1 MNTKTIITAIAA
13 ALTVTI
19 TLAGCGDSTTGAPS
33 GTTQHPTATTV
44 SPTTVAP
51 QDTTQDATT
60 TTDSPTT
67 IAPRGTA
74 RDSTTSTT
82 APSTTVARPTTLVDE
97 LVPVH
102 GARLHVHCDGAG
114 PTTVVLIAGFGGGRD
129 SWAAIEPTLSQTT
142 RVCSYDRFGT
152 GTSDAPSTPQTFAT
166 QAADLHTLL
175 QSAGE
180 PGPYVIV
187 GHSFGGPEAVT
198 FASKFPTEVR
208 GLLLID
214 ASPPAWN
221 TAICA
226 VPDDGSDA
234 AHVFQALCEQQSSP
248 DNNAEHL
255 DAPTAFPEVAT
266 INSLSGFPMIVATAD
281 HHSYPGLAASEEA
294 RLDDVWND
302 GQAHWVSLASSAQ
315 LITVNNTGHNIQLDR
330 PDVVLDK
337 IHELLQ

>member
-1 MNTKTIITAIAA
+1 MNTKTVIAAVAA
-13 ALTVTI
+13 ALSVTI
-19 TLAGCGDSTTGAPS
+19 TLAGCGDSTSGAAPGMVQDS
-33 GTTQHPTATTV
+33 TATTLSSSTVV
-44 SPTTVAP
+44 SR
-51 QDTTQDATT
+51 DTTADPTISTVPSITDVAVDTT
-60 TTDSPTT
+60 ADP
-67 IAPRGTA
+67 
-74 RDSTTSTT
+74 TTSTV
-82 APSTTVARPTTLVDE
+82 PSTTLARPAALVDE

-114 PTTVVLIAGFGGGRD
+114 PTTVVLIAGFGGGRN

-142 RVCSYDRFGT
+142 RVCSYERFGT
-152 GTSDAPSTPQTFAT
+152 GTSDAPPATQTFAT
-166 QAADLHTLL
+166 QAADLQALL
-175 QSAGE
+175 QSSGE
-180 PGPYVIV
+180 PGPYVVV

-198 FASKFPTEVR
+198 FASMFPSEVR
-208 GLLLID
+208 GMLLID

-234 AHVFQALCEQQSSP
+234 AHVFQALCVEQSSP
-248 DNNAEHL
+248 ANNAEQL
-255 DAPTAFPEVAT
+255 DAPIAFAEVAT
-266 INSLSGFPMIVATAD
+266 IKSLGTSPMIVVTAD
-281 HHSYPGLAASEEA
+281 HHSYPGLAASEES
-294 RLDDVWND
+294 RLDEVWND

>member
-1 MNTKTIITAIAA
+1 M
-13 ALTVTI
+13 
-19 TLAGCGDSTTGAPS
+19 
-33 GTTQHPTATTV
+33 
-44 SPTTVAP
+44 
-51 QDTTQDATT
+51 
-60 TTDSPTT
+60 
-67 IAPRGTA
+67 
-74 RDSTTSTT
+74 
-82 APSTTVARPTTLVDE
+82 
-97 LVPVH
+97 
-102 GARLHVHCDGAG
+102 
-114 PTTVVLIAGFGGGRD
+114 VLIAGFGGGRD

-152 GTSDAPSTPQTFAT
+152 GTSDAPPATQTFAT
-166 QAADLHTLL
+166 QAADLHALL

-180 PGPYVIV
+180 PGPYVVV

-198 FASKFPTEVR
+198 FASMFPSEVR
-208 GLLLID
+208 GMLLID

-234 AHVFQALCEQQSSP
+234 AHVFQALCVEQSSP
-248 DNNAEHL
+248 ANNAEHL
-255 DAPTAFPEVAT
+255 DAPTAFAEVAT
-266 INSLSGFPMIVATAD
+266 INSLSRLPMIVVTAD
-281 HHSYPGLAASEEA
+281 HHSYPGLAASEES

>member
-13 ALTVTI
+13 ALSVTI

-33 GTTQHPTATTV
+33 GTTQDPTTTTV
-44 SPTTVAP
+44 SPTTVPP
-51 QDTTQDATT
+51 QNTT
-60 TTDSPTT
+60 TTTVSPTT
-67 IAPRGTA
+67 IAPR
-74 RDSTTSTT
+74 ST
-82 APSTTVARPTTLVDE
+82 APDPTTTTTTTVSPTTIARPATLVDE

-114 PTTVVLIAGFGGGRD
+114 PTTVVLIAGFNT
-129 SWAAIEPTLSQTT
+129 SSEIWAAIEPTVAQTT
-142 RVCSYDRFGT
+142 RVCSYDRFGS
-152 GTSDAPSTPQTFAT
+152 GASDAPPATQTFAT
-166 QAADLHTLL
+166 EAADLHALL

-198 FASKFPTEVR
+198 FASMFPTEVR
-208 GLLLID
+208 GLLLLD

-234 AHVFQALCEQQSSP
+234 AHVFQTLCVEQSSP
-248 DNNAEHL
+248 ANNAEHL
-255 DAPTAFPEVAT
+255 DAPTAFAEVAT

-281 HHSYPGLAASEEA
+281 HHSYPGLAASEES

>member
-1 MNTKTIITAIAA
+1 VNAKTVIAAIAV
-13 ALTVTI
+13 ALSVTI
-19 TLAGCGDSTTGAPS
+19 MLAGCGDSTSGAAP
-33 GTTQHPTATTV
+33 GTAQDSTATTV
-44 SPTTVAP
+44 SSSTVAP
-51 QDTTQDATT
+51 RDTNAGPTITTVPSTTDFAADTTPD
-60 TTDSPTT
+60 P
-67 IAPRGTA
+67 
-74 RDSTTSTT
+74 TTSTV
-82 APSTTVARPTTLVDE
+82 PSTTLARPAALVDE

-102 GARLHVHCDGAG
+102 GARLHVRCDGAG

-142 RVCSYDRFGT
+142 RVCSYERFGT
-152 GTSDAPSTPQTFAT
+152 GTSDAPRVAQTFAT

-187 GHSFGGPEAVT
+187 AHSFGGPEAVT
-198 FASKFPTEVR
+198 FASMFPTEVR
-208 GLLLID
+208 GVLLID

-234 AHVFQALCEQQSSP
+234 AHVFQGLCVEQSSP
-248 DNNAEHL
+248 ANNAEHL
-255 DAPTAFPEVAT
+255 DAPTAFAEVAT
-266 INSLSGFPMIVATAD
+266 IKSLGTLPMVVVTAD
-281 HHSYPGLAASEEA
+281 HHSYPGLAASEES

-315 LITVNNTGHNIQLDR
+315 LISVNNTGHNIQLDR